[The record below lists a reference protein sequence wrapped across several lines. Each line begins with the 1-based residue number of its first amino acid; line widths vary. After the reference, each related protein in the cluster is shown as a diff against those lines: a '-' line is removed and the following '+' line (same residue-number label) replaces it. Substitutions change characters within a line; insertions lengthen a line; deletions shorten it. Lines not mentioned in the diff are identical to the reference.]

1 MRERTETEVNPASQ
15 HSVPELFRAI
25 RARRSSPLLAATV
38 SNARGLGSYGAND
51 FRARRDGLK
60 FLGCSNSVAKAI
72 CRTNA
77 NHARTLALLKT
88 KLSHKYTADPNS
100 SISSRDRPCFA
111 RGKPFKHL
119 EAECSRS

>member
-1 MRERTETEVNPASQ
+1 MPYVNIKVTGEGTAPDPSSTTPEQKAALIKGVSDLLFEVLGKPHNATM
-15 HSVPELFRAI
+15 VVIDEVELENWG
-25 RARRSSPLLAATV
+25 V
-38 SNARGLGSYGAND
+38 G
-51 FRARRDGLK
+51 
-60 FLGCSNSVAKAI
+60 SNSVAKAI

-88 KLSHKYTADPNS
+88 KLGHKYTADPNP